1 MFTGFP
7 QLASQDVRKISTSKQ
22 HSLGTVG
29 VTRDGR
35 VYRYTR
41 AGGTT
46 LDPGKITV
54 AATVDTN
61 VTNKAVSAASAIGS
75 FQVQFTAGST
85 VTADAYVDGTL
96 NVNDATGEG
105 ITYLIA
111 GHLTTAAQVVTLAE
125 PITVA
130 LVDATSEVTMTKNP
144 WADTV
149 ISIAD
154 QLDMPVG
161 IPNVTITN
169 AYYGWTQTRGVCA
182 ALADET
188 LPVGSE
194 LVVGGS
200 TVGAVEE
207 RDTDETKADV
217 GIAIVAG
224 VDTEYR
230 EIFLTID

>member
-1 MFTGFP
+1 MLTGFA
-7 QLASQDVRKISTSKQ
+7 QLNSQDARAISSTKQ
-22 HSLGTVG
+22 ANIGTVG

-46 LDPGKITV
+46 LDPGKLTV
-54 AATVDTN
+54 AATVDSN
-61 VTNKAVSAASAIGS
+61 VTNKAVTAASAIGS
-75 FQVQFTAGST
+75 FQVSFTAGGT

-111 GHLTTAAQVVTLAE
+111 GHLTTAAQVVTLSE
-125 PITVA
+125 PIVVA
-130 LVDATSEVTMTKNP
+130 LVSATSEVTMTKNP

-149 ISIAD
+149 ISVAD

-161 IPNVTITN
+161 IPNVSITN
-169 AYYGWTQTRGVCA
+169 TYYGWTQTRGVCA

-188 LPVGSE
+188 LPIGS
-194 LVVGGS
+194 VVVAGSS

-217 GIAIVAG
+217 GVAIVAG